1 MFLNNEYFYR
11 MERSLRLTD
20 DGSHTLY
27 VDILDEAYHSTHG
40 ALRESMHVFIK
51 QGLHTLSK
59 PELNILE
66 IGFGTGLNALLT
78 LHFAMQTKREIH
90 YHAVEKY
97 PLSRTEY
104 AQLNFE
110 QFLDRQP
117 RGFLN
122 LMHDAEWEKSVQ
134 ISDGFSLFKEQAD
147 FRSMNLPGDFDLVYF
162 DAFSPDKQPEL
173 WSPEVFATIG
183 KSTRK
188 GAVLVTYSSKG
199 VVRRTLTSC
208 GFKIEKVPGPPGK
221 REIIRAIR
229 I

>member
-1 MFLNNEYFYR
+1 

-27 VDILDEAYHSTHG
+27 VDKLDEAYHSTHG
-40 ALRESMHVFIK
+40 ALQESMHVFIE

-59 PELNILE
+59 PKLNILE

-78 LHFAMQTKREIH
+78 LHFAGKAKREVH

-97 PLSRTEY
+97 PLSRSEY
-104 AQLNFE
+104 SGLNFE
-110 QFLDRQP
+110 QLLEGVP
-117 RGFLN
+117 KGSLN
-122 LMHDAEWEKSVQ
+122 LMHDAEWGKSVQ
-134 ISDGFSLFKEQAD
+134 VSDGFSLFKEQAD
-147 FRSMNLPGDFDLVYF
+147 FRAMNLPGDFDLVYF

-173 WSPEVFATIG
+173 WSTEVFATIG
-183 KSTRK
+183 KSTRQ
-188 GAVLVTYSSKG
+188 GGVLVSYSSKG
-199 VVRRTLTSC
+199 VVRRTLSSC

-221 REIIRAIR
+221 IEMIRAIR